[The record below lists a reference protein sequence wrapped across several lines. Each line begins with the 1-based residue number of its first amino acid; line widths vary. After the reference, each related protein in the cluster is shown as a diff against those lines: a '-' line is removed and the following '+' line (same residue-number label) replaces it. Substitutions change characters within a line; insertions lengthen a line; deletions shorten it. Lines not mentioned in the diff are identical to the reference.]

1 MTASSQQEGHLVIV
15 TVSCTD
21 PTSTAR
27 PSTSKSAPK
36 RRTNMKNASIVL
48 VSSFLLVTFSKET
61 LGVHEL
67 DEVYAIG
74 PVAVPP
80 FKMHWTGIS
89 KSSASIIEREGKF
102 QLALHAIMKK
112 RGATI
117 YFKYNLNN
125 LEGFRAQKC
134 PADIAAGRDNTPKPP
149 VLRTQV
155 PNINELSKHAQ
166 VRGEVIQQLE
176 KLHACTEHLGEHSQ
190 PGACAKTAAGHICLN
205 LWRKRIWADAIIPG
219 SASLEHPPH
228 CSEFNG
234 QRNGCVSLAKPRGR
248 TGPNSA
254 VQPAAPA
261 NATMFLPLLTTLI
274 GQQHM
279 MFTALMGSRVPT
291 SFSALLGLESASVAG
306 GCSLDRPLLPF
317 LPPALASCGS
327 LPGFA
332 SNIFHFFL
340 LTLLEK
346 RNIDVLD
353 QEELL
358 TSNEM
363 TPGTLSSVPI
373 TRLMEITNLKEGPA
387 WQLVDFAHEY
397 TARLRFKRQHALPY
411 NPDDEF
417 CISTG

>member
-1 MTASSQQEGHLVIV
+1 MTAPSQQEGHLVIV
-15 TVSCTD
+15 TVSCAD
-21 PTSTAR
+21 PASAAR

-36 RRTNMKNASIVL
+36 RRTDVKNASVVL

-89 KSSASIIEREGKF
+89 LHLTPSSKSSASNIEREGEF

-117 YFKYNLNN
+117 YVEYNLDN
-125 LEGFRAQKC
+125 LEGFRARKR
-134 PADIAAGRDNTPKPP
+134 PADIAAGRDNTPNPP
-149 VLRTQV
+149 VLRTRV
-155 PNINELSKHAQ
+155 PNINEFSKHAQ

-176 KLHACTEHLGEHSQ
+176 QLHACTEHLGEHSQ

-205 LWRKRIWADAIIPG
+205 LWRKRIWADAIISG
-219 SASLEHPPH
+219 DASLEHPPH
-228 CSEFNG
+228 CSEFDG
-234 QRNGCVSLAKPRGR
+234 QRDGRVGLAKPRGR
-248 TGPNSA
+248 TGPYSA
-254 VQPAAPA
+254 
-261 NATMFLPLLTTLI
+261 
-274 GQQHM
+274 
-279 MFTALMGSRVPT
+279 
-291 SFSALLGLESASVAG
+291 SASVAG
-306 GCSLDRPLLPF
+306 GCSLDRPSLPF
-317 LPPALASCGS
+317 LPPASASCGS
-327 LPGFA
+327 SPGFA
-332 SNIFHFFL
+332 SSINVLHESSPTLSTMTPFLSPIPARRDIVHFFL

-363 TPGTLSSVPI
+363 TPGTLASVPI

-387 WQLVDFAHEY
+387 WQLVNFAREY
-397 TARLRFKRQHALPY
+397 TARLRFKRQHASPY

-417 CISTG
+417 CFSTG